1 MTARI
6 ALAATAEIL
15 DVIRNKAPREIAAL
29 QFSVALIVPP
39 PTHNQDIAKSQAIQR
54 LSSSD

>member
-15 DVIRNKAPREIAAL
+15 DVIGSKAPREIAAL
-29 QFSVALIVPP
+29 QFAVALIVPP
-39 PTHNQDIAKSQAIQR
+39 PAHNDDIAQSCVPQNR
-54 LSSSD
+54 V

>member
-6 ALAATAEIL
+6 ALAATAKIL
-15 DVIRNKAPREIAAL
+15 DVVGTKAPREIAAL

-39 PTHNQDIAKSQAIQR
+39 PTHNYDIAKSQAIQR
-54 LSSSD
+54 MSSFD